1 MRLAAFAIVIV
12 GRASADCGDT
22 LPGFTDTTVDSSELG
37 CFTCPDDTSGGGIS
51 AEVSGCSGDN
61 SEIVA
66 GSKIFGE
73 NEGVAC
79 KLKCMYRCETTIGV
93 GPCCAGLE
101 GANCDVEI
109 DACVRSPCDKDAT
122 CKDLPGKGPE
132 SDGRRCTCR
141 PGFKGNGEACTVDKD
156 GSTPLSQSDFDSGT
170 YIIDTPGRYYLT
182 ENITF
187 NPFPRS
193 AGGNSLPKPEQ
204 LSSYNP
210 PGKYDARAF
219 NLGFFAAIV
228 IQGNGIDVDLNGFT
242 LEQGEEHS
250 LFQRFFALIELSNVP
265 FHYDNGPHNFTT
277 DALLKS
283 ATFSRVHN
291 GYLGRS
297 THHSLHGMAPKNIVL
312 ERLSMYDFE
321 VAGISLNGAQD
332 ITIENCVIG
341 PGRRDVPV
349 VGLWSSGLF
358 ILPYVQKIVESTEQG
373 CGSSSSI
380 TISNSEVSGAQILAE
395 LTQLQ
400 TDTYNFVVNKV
411 GAEIPPAVTN
421 LPKLNPV
428 AGEDPRRGLPDGSAM
443 YGIVLANYGSH
454 TNGLTAERNSS
465 TCLDANGEIVGMVDP
480 LDTGDGWF
488 RCEEDGAQFVATG
501 NERITIKDVKVHG
514 INVQVNEVAALKT
527 KNWNKSQQNY
537 DPIAQIDP
545 VGAVYQYE
553 ANVDSVFGARGN
565 FRGNPVSNAQL
576 FVAKYLKMKQV
587 DCRSDQTP
595 DQTTGKCASSFEY
608 QYNCFA
614 DKPNPDIAKT
624 CPVTGQATS
633 TLAPRCKMNQ
643 KGGDPADLQTE
654 LNLIRQETLDWA
666 ATGGPFTGEAQVICG
681 GDNMFHVNKG
691 VFGIRI
697 DAGVGINLQNVE
709 VDTVENFAQPG
720 SSMCGDS
727 MVNSHPASIQM
738 HHYMGGDAV
747 GVSIAGTQKVD
758 FKNCAIRHVTS
769 QNGNAH
775 GIVILGNSDYI
786 SGTVAV
792 GKLTTNHLA
801 KSAGIP
807 NFFKSRLPLRHDH
820 APPVAMPLHVQEY
833 SCFPGDTMMDW
844 MRMSGTDPSDMANM
858 AAGGGDDDDILK
870 PLEPGV
876 DVITCSLVTQLEP
889 IDGSKKLTF
898 PVGSR
903 TGIVDTSASAGGES
917 GENGENGEGSSSG
930 GVSQGAFVAVLI
942 VFLILIA
949 GVGAYGYKVKKGA
962 NPAQK
967 LTNPSYQ
974 ETGAIQMEPIPP
986 PATEA

>member
-1 MRLAAFAIVIV
+1 
-12 GRASADCGDT
+12 
-22 LPGFTDTTVDSSELG
+22 
-37 CFTCPDDTSGGGIS
+37 
-51 AEVSGCSGDN
+51 
-61 SEIVA
+61 
-66 GSKIFGE
+66 
-73 NEGVAC
+73 
-79 KLKCMYRCETTIGV
+79 
-93 GPCCAGLE
+93 
-101 GANCDVEI
+101 
-109 DACVRSPCDKDAT
+109 
-122 CKDLPGKGPE
+122 
-132 SDGRRCTCR
+132 
-141 PGFKGNGEACTVDKD
+141 
-156 GSTPLSQSDFDSGT
+156 
-170 YIIDTPGRYYLT
+170 
-182 ENITF
+182 
-187 NPFPRS
+187 
-193 AGGNSLPKPEQ
+193 
-204 LSSYNP
+204 
-210 PGKYDARAF
+210 
-219 NLGFFAAIV
+219 
-228 IQGNGIDVDLNGFT
+228 
-242 LEQGEEHS
+242 
-250 LFQRFFALIELSNVP
+250 
-265 FHYDNGPHNFTT
+265 
-277 DALLKS
+277 
-283 ATFSRVHN
+283 
-291 GYLGRS
+291 
-297 THHSLHGMAPKNIVL
+297 
-312 ERLSMYDFE
+312 
-321 VAGISLNGAQD
+321 
-332 ITIENCVIG
+332 
-341 PGRRDVPV
+341 
-349 VGLWSSGLF
+349 
-358 ILPYVQKIVESTEQG
+358 
-373 CGSSSSI
+373 
-380 TISNSEVSGAQILAE
+380 
-395 LTQLQ
+395 
-400 TDTYNFVVNKV
+400 
-411 GAEIPPAVTN
+411 
-421 LPKLNPV
+421 
-428 AGEDPRRGLPDGSAM
+428 
-443 YGIVLANYGSH
+443 
-454 TNGLTAERNSS
+454 
-465 TCLDANGEIVGMVDP
+465 
-480 LDTGDGWF
+480 
-488 RCEEDGAQFVATG
+488 
-501 NERITIKDVKVHG
+501 
-514 INVQVNEVAALKT
+514 
-527 KNWNKSQQNY
+527 
-537 DPIAQIDP
+537 
-545 VGAVYQYE
+545 
-553 ANVDSVFGARGN
+553 
-565 FRGNPVSNAQL
+565 
-576 FVAKYLKMKQV
+576 
-587 DCRSDQTP
+587 
-595 DQTTGKCASSFEY
+595 
-608 QYNCFA
+608 
-614 DKPNPDIAKT
+614 
-624 CPVTGQATS
+624 
-633 TLAPRCKMNQ
+633 
-643 KGGDPADLQTE
+643 
-654 LNLIRQETLDWA
+654 LDWA